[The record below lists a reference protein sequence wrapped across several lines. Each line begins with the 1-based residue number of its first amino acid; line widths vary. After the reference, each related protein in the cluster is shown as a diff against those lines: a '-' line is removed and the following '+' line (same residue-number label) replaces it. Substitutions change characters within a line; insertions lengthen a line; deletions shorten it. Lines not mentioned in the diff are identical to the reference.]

1 MIILHLDSCDSD
13 IKYALDNFLREKGFS
28 VEHHDIGKLCF
39 LNAVAGASA
48 IEQPPAEQPV
58 EEPSVDPG
66 TMPSPSADLPA
77 YEPEVDL
84 QVQAPD
90 EVTNVPSPEPLAKH
104 YVSGELIVRNLSAEC
119 KIPFDINPDNYMAK
133 VTLDICKNIKLPE
146 DTVAEIVSEGFMGAR
161 YIALVPGGSDQK
173 LNPGET
179 IEFTQSAISFESL
192 ISRFIFNSNDK
203 NKSVSAMVCSSHCHK
218 GSGAMMVKGWVRLFR
233 PALAKM
239 PGKP

>member
-119 KIPFDINPDNYMAK
+119 KIPFDINPDNYMASELHVQNLTVENDFASFTYCGMQVK
-133 VTLDICKNIKLPE
+133 VPVLSTPGIINVLLQIGEQNLTATLNL
-146 DTVAEIVSEGFMGAR
+146 VAANECRVIIGADM
-161 YIALVPGGSDQK
+161 ISNPIISALYGKDD
-173 LNPGET
+173 
-179 IEFTQSAISFESL
+179 
-192 ISRFIFNSNDK
+192 SNDK
-203 NKSVSAMVCSSHCHK
+203 V
-218 GSGAMMVKGWVRLFR
+218 
-233 PALAKM
+233 PAQ
-239 PGKP
+239 